1 IFKTYQTNKPSS
13 SEGFCVPSPQ
23 MPMHHLSRNL
33 SLFLWPIQPFEI
45 AINPDLAMMRKS
57 SNAEESRRDR
67 RPVADTQDRL
77 RL

>member
-1 IFKTYQTNKPSS
+1 
-13 SEGFCVPSPQ
+13 
-23 MPMHHLSRNL
+23 MHRLSRNL

>member
-1 IFKTYQTNKPSS
+1 L
-13 SEGFCVPSPQ
+13 SPQ

-57 SNAEESRRDR
+57 SNEEESRRDR